1 MLLYDKGFFMQNI
14 LFDDLKSLKDKMNQ
28 DEKENKEKIIEAQK
42 KEKEIKLQA
51 QFEQFMNL
59 SGVKKIK

>member
-1 MLLYDKGFFMQNI
+1 MQNI
-14 LFDDLKSLKDKMNQ
+14 LFDDLKSLKDKRNQ

-51 QFEQFMNL
+51 QFEQLMNL